1 MSEANWPT
9 LNANFVDKEVE
20 KTWVILKEAIS
31 TIRKLKSELRLP
43 LNAEIPN
50 ATIRYENEGS
60 KEILDSLKTDIKE
73 AGKVKRVTILKKPEK
88 RTKNIESAGDNPLKD

>member
-1 MSEANWPT
+1 MSEADWPT
-9 LNANFVDKEVE
+9 INKNLMDKEVE

-43 LNAEIPN
+43 LSAEIPN
-50 ATIRYENEGS
+50 AIIHYENDDS
-60 KEILDSLKTDIKE
+60 KEILERIKTDIKE

-88 RTKNIESAGDNPLKD
+88 YDKKTESAGADSN